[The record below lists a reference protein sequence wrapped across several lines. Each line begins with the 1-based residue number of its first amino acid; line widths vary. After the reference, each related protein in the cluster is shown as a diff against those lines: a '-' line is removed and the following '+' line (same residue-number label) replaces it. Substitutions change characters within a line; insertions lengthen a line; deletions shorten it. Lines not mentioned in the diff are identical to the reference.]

1 MTSTRSLRIAAS
13 LSLLCCPIGAK
24 AQANA
29 KPCSHGHTQAAL
41 NACAAD
47 DFKVA
52 EGRLKIVYEQLAA
65 ALADSSRQRALKE
78 AHDGWVVFREKQC
91 RFEASAFEGGS
102 MQPMQ
107 YYACLAA
114 ATSSRAKELRVLLAE
129 ERRP

>member
-1 MTSTRSLRIAAS
+1 MTSTRSLRIAAV
-13 LSLLCCPIGAK
+13 SLLCFSIAAK
-24 AQANA
+24 AQANP
-29 KPCSHGHTQAAL
+29 KPCSRGHTQAAL

-52 EGRLKIVYEQLAA
+52 DGQLKIVYDRLDA

-78 AHDGWVVFREKQC
+78 AHDAWLVFREKQC

-102 MQPMQ
+102 VQPMQ

-114 ATSSRAKELRVLLAE
+114 VTSSRAKELRVLLAE